1 MASYDTMPVNAGGDP
16 SGPPPSVRVVLGGVM
31 LLAGLVVL
39 TDVAFASVVTPVFVG
54 TAAILV
60 GVFEIVYAFW
70 ARRWGGLSWQ
80 TLLGS
85 LYIALGLMLTDVAG
99 SSLMEVLTNIVAR
112 SVRTQELLQTYTI
125 GLLFILS
132 GVVRILLSVSHWR
145 EAGWPMMLSGAFGAA
160 AGLVVLAEFPK
171 MGLWLLALLLG
182 VDFLA
187 HGLAWLR
194 SAFFPAGQRWKQS
207 GMATRLTSGT
217 ESAPS

>member
-1 MASYDTMPVNAGGDP
+1 M
-16 SGPPPSVRVVLGGVM
+16 LGGVM

-182 VDFLA
+182 GRFPGA
-187 HGLAWLR
+187 WPGLAEIR
-194 SAFFPAGQRWKQS
+194 FFFPAGQRWKQS

>member
-39 TDVAFASVVTPVFVG
+39 GDVAFAPVVTPAFVG

-80 TLLGS
+80 TLLGF

-99 SSLMEVLTNIVAR
+99 SGVMEVLTNMVAR
-112 SVRTQELLQTYTI
+112 SGRTQDLLQTYTV

-132 GVVRILLSVSHWR
+132 GAVRILLSISHWR
-145 EAGWPMMLSGAFGAA
+145 EAGWPMMLSGAFGAG

-171 MGLWLLALLLG
+171 TGLWLLALLLG
-182 VDFLA
+182 IDFLA
-187 HGLAWLR
+187 HGVAWLR
-194 SAFFPAGQRWKQS
+194 FAFFPRPDKAGNNQAS
-207 GMATRLTSGT
+207 PPT
-217 ESAPS
+217 